1 MRHGSFSKGQNV
13 TFLSQVLSV
22 SSTSFFFKSSGRI
35 QWEFP
40 DGSKLSLPRAQVP
53 SLVGK
58 LSFRKLRDPPPPK
71 KVSLSKTF
79 LNLTS
84 LLSHNCNY

>member
-1 MRHGSFSKGQNV
+1 MSPSLAGC
-13 TFLSQVLSV
+13 FLCLPPL
-22 SSTSFFFKSSGRI
+22 FFFKSSGRI

-58 LSFRKLRDPPPPK
+58 RSFRKLRDPPPQ

-84 LLSHNCNY
+84 LQPDNCNY